1 MTSLSKAT
9 EGRIV
14 NDLDDLHSDDLGTCG
29 MIREERIGEHIM
41 THVEDCADPKSLS
54 IILRGGTNHV
64 VEEIER
70 AFDDAVGVV
79 SLVLN
84 SPQIVSGGGS
94 VHAVLSRD
102 LRQYAGAVGGRKQMA
117 VLAFADALEVIPSTL
132 AENAG
137 IDPVDAMI
145 ELRQAHSS
153 GYENADA
160 SKCHYG
166 IYISDEEDNA
176 SVVADMLSLQ
186 VVEPKKVI

>member
-1 MTSLSKAT
+1 
-9 EGRIV
+9 
-14 NDLDDLHSDDLGTCG
+14 
-29 MIREERIGEHIM
+29 
-41 THVEDCADPKSLS
+41 
-54 IILRGGTNHV
+54 
-64 VEEIER
+64 
-70 AFDDAVGVV
+70 
-79 SLVLN
+79 
-84 SPQIVSGGGS
+84 
-94 VHAVLSRD
+94 
-102 LRQYAGAVGGRKQMA
+102 MA

-145 ELRQAHSS
+145 ALRQAHSS

-186 VVEPKKVI
+186 VVEPKKVIEQAIQSATDAAIMILRIDDVIQMRQTPAGPPM